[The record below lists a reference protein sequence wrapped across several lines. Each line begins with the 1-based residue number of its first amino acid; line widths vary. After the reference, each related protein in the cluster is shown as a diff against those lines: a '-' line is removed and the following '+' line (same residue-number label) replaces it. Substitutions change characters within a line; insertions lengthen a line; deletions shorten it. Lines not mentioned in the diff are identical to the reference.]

1 MSRDHNYFVYIVKC
15 ADGFY
20 YTGVTNNLDRRIAE
34 HNEGLDPKSF
44 TYKRRPVVLKYW
56 LRFTNI
62 EKAIEWEKQL
72 KGWSRKKKEALFSDN
87 WDEVK
92 RLASIRS
99 SDRQSSSASD

>member
-1 MSRDHNYFVYIVKC
+1 MARDHNYFVYILEC

-20 YTGVTNNLDRRIAE
+20 YTGVTNSLDRRIDE
-34 HNEGLDPKSF
+34 HNEGIDPKSY

-72 KGWSRKKKEALFSDN
+72 KGWSRKKKEALFNDN

-92 RLASIRS
+92 RIANMRS
-99 SDRQSSSASD
+99 SDRHPSSTSD